1 MIFFK
6 EPEMF
11 LHILHWI
18 WLILTPIFSAWS
30 YLGTK
35 TWQFS
40 ESWHIVFGYL
50 VFLAYFRHLGIFC
63 GHSWPYLTLF
73 YEIWYFGRFFKPFV
87 RKFEFVHSFGV
98 LKKIIC
104 QVWGARP
111 RNEVFY
117 ALPNDKGQQ
126 RDLWLDAR
134 VDLSMIWCR
143 HTAKLFHYE
152 ENLVKQSDAQNFL

>member
-1 MIFFK
+1 MK
-6 EPEMF
+6 
-11 LHILHWI
+11 
-18 WLILTPIFSAWS
+18 S
-30 YLGTK
+30 
-35 TWQFS
+35 
-40 ESWHIVFGYL
+40 
-50 VFLAYFRHLGIFC
+50 GIF
-63 GHSWPYLTLF
+63 GGFIYHSSGNTN
-73 YEIWYFGRFFKPFV
+73 
-87 RKFEFVHSFGV
+87 FVHSSGF

-111 RNEVFY
+111 RNGVFY

-152 ENLVKQSDAQNFL
+152 KNLAKQSDAQHF